1 MTWMPWWPVPRSLC
15 APTLPASPDPA
26 LSTHSAVAEEEQ
38 SLKGHFGAQAREEPL
53 RLWGRGWAGASQH
66 PRGSPI
72 WDWLQA

>member
-1 MTWMPWWPVPRSLC
+1 MDALTASAKVSVC
-15 APTLPASPDPA
+15 THVASPDPA

-38 SLKGHFGAQAREEPL
+38 SLKGHFGAQPREEPC